1 MTAARRGEGRRP
13 RPATGGTSAP
23 GAGEALP
30 PRPAGPADPFVLM
43 DRMDDE
49 AILAELEGLVA
60 DTLVYHYQD
69 GGREVWGL
77 AKAGVD
83 EACAQLANQGYV
95 IREQVLRYR
104 VDERRR
110 EAYFCVQAA
119 RYAVFADGHEVA
131 LDTAWGA
138 KRQPLVGDGGRFNP
152 HWFEQGA
159 MKAAR
164 NARSRLI
171 GAELKAR
178 IIELAR
184 ETGKVRDVGA
194 GRAPAAAR
202 SGGPH
207 EPAPAG
213 PAGPERVVPAE
224 PRMLAEATRAPE
236 APEVPA
242 AHASPETPAVSAAHV
257 ASAASAAP
265 TGPVTSAEPAA
276 PGAPVGN
283 PAAAEPA
290 AEPAATPRQL
300 QALRRLL
307 RGPDVPDTFRRRVA
321 ARVDAG
327 QLSADDARRA
337 IGFLTTR
344 RRLPKFAPA
353 GDRVPADPGDAG
365 PAEDAPSAAPA
376 RRAPR
381 G

>member
-13 RPATGGTSAP
+13 RPATGGAPAP

-95 IREQVLRYR
+95 IREQALRYR

-178 IIELAR
+178 IIQLAR

-194 GRAPAAAR
+194 GQAPAAATS
-202 SGGPH
+202 SGAD
-207 EPAPAG
+207 EPAPTG
-213 PAGPERVVPAE
+213 PATPERIAPAE

-236 APEVPA
+236 APVAPVA
-242 AHASPETPAVSAAHV
+242 PEASAAHV
-257 ASAASAAP
+257 ASAAPAAAAAAAAP
-265 TGPVTSAEPAA
+265 A
-276 PGAPVGN
+276 GN
-283 PAAAEPA
+283 PAAAA
-290 AEPAATPRQL
+290 PAATPRQL

-344 RRLPKFAPA
+344 RRLPRIAPA
-353 GDRVPADPGDAG
+353 ADRTPTDQGDVGPADGA
-365 PAEDAPSAAPA
+365 ASATPA